1 MCGIIGE
8 FGKTITPKSV
18 FLELQKLSTKRG
30 SDMKGYFCNENIQ
43 FGFNRLSIIDTTK
56 NGNQP
61 ISSPSG
67 RYQILCN
74 GEIVNFNELIDYL
87 RIKPNALRSKSDT
100 EVVAHAID
108 NWGIEKTLEQIRG
121 MFAMSIF
128 DNHESKLYL
137 VRDPAGIKPLYCAKT
152 NEGWIFASQYDQIF
166 KHSWFSKTKK
176 VNINALSE
184 YFQLGYIPA
193 PNALYMNSWMIEP
206 GFYYVIDM
214 NFNLEKISYYS
225 IDDNIQNFEENSN
238 VTVDKLNESLISV
251 FPDYIHS
258 DVPIGTFL
266 SGGIDSPLIAS
277 IISKKVPDLKAY
289 TISSMH
295 SDIDES
301 NYAGK
306 IANHLRLDH
315 HIEPF
320 SFLDVTRWLDNHFL
334 AYSEPF
340 SDFSSL
346 PTYLICQQASKHYKV
361 ILSGDGGD
369 ELFWGYGRFLSTV
382 AVMNW
387 FRYPVLMRRI
397 GAALIRRIKRYRFGS
412 GIEAKTI
419 GNWVFERHGPHY
431 SNQVK
436 ELIPD
441 FCFSESTTSLY
452 DSPLPLDGP
461 IKLLKWLRKNEFY
474 GHMQRRLLKMDRAS
488 MAHGLEVRL
497 PFLDTRII
505 DFSNQVTPSLG
516 VEHEEPKILLKK
528 CLDNYVPNE
537 YILKKKQG
545 FSINLTSLLRNELKE
560 ELKDTLIDSDFYLN
574 DIINK
579 NIVRNNVNRFLENKD
594 QNPWQIW
601 TYFALNKFAKLH
613 GLS

>member
-67 RYQILCN
+67 RYLILCN

-121 MFAMSIF
+121 MFAISIF

-176 VNINALSE
+176 VNIHALSE

-214 NFNLEKISYYS
+214 NFNLEKIPYYS

-320 SFLDVTRWLDNHFL
+320 SFSDVTRWLDNHFL

-516 VEHEEPKILLKK
+516 IEHEEPKILLKK
-528 CLDNYVPNE
+528 
-537 YILKKKQG
+537 
-545 FSINLTSLLRNELKE
+545 
-560 ELKDTLIDSDFYLN
+560 
-574 DIINK
+574 
-579 NIVRNNVNRFLENKD
+579 
-594 QNPWQIW
+594 
-601 TYFALNKFAKLH
+601 
-613 GLS
+613 